1 MDPTTKAGRYHL
13 QEQIGG
19 GGMGVVFR
27 ALDTR
32 LNCRVALKEIRQ
44 EHLHDVQYRR
54 RLAQEAHAAAAISHP
69 GIARAFDFIDDGS
82 EAFVV
87 YEFVEGVTL
96 RQRLNETRLTTEE
109 ILDIAIKTADALA
122 AAHEQGF
129 IHRDLKPENI
139 MLTPRPDGSVRVK
152 ILDFGLT
159 KRVQFAGLAQDGA
172 TTAAEAGGITTT
184 GMMIIGTVDYMS
196 PEQLRMEKVD
206 HRADLYSLGLVLYE
220 MATGVNPF
228 RGGDPSSTIA
238 HILTHDPPA
247 LGERNPVAPAE
258 LDRIVRKCLRKKREE
273 RYQSA
278 QDLVV
283 DLTNLRRDLAHPP
296 PTSASVSIT
305 PPETPLTIPRGLA
318 RALFL
323 VIQAGYLVMY
333 GVTAQYLPNHL
344 DRLRVFASSGLIPP
358 VVPLLC
364 IVGAAFRLYFLS
376 AVGFDYSDSGRLY
389 QRVFPVALILDL
401 IWAASPL
408 LLFTELGWLAWLCVV
423 GLAYLPFSQ
432 RSLLYSAYAPRGGKT
447 SGIRAG
453 SPA

>member
-1 MDPTTKAGRYHL
+1 MEPATKAGRYHL

-27 ALDTR
+27 AVDTR
-32 LNCRVALKEIRQ
+32 LNCKVALKEIRK
-44 EHLHDVQYRR
+44 EHLHDAQYRR
-54 RLAQEAHAAAAISHP
+54 RLAQEAQAAAAISHP

-87 YEFVEGVTL
+87 YEFVDGVTL
-96 RQRLNETRLTTEE
+96 RQRLNETRLNTQE

-129 IHRDLKPENI
+129 IHRDMKPENI
-139 MLTPRPDGSVRVK
+139 MLTPRPDGSARVK

-159 KRVQFAGLAQDGA
+159 KRVKLTGLPEDGK
-172 TTAAEAGGITTT
+172 TTSAEAEGITTT
-184 GMMIIGTVDYMS
+184 GMVIIGTIDYMS
-196 PEQLRMEKVD
+196 PEQLRMEKAD
-206 HRADLYSLGLVLYE
+206 QRADLYSLGLILYE

-247 LGERNPVAPAE
+247 LAERNPSVPPE
-258 LDRIVRKCLRKKREE
+258 LDRIVRKCLRKRREE

-278 QDLVV
+278 QDLLA
-283 DLTNLRRDLAHPP
+283 DLSNLRRELAGPAP
-296 PTSASVSIT
+296 KPAQVEVTS
-305 PPETPLTIPRGLA
+305 PEVPLTIARGLA
-318 RALFL
+318 RGLFL

-333 GVTAQYLPNHL
+333 GVAAGLLPTHL
-344 DRLRVFASSGLIPP
+344 ERLRVLDSSRLILP
-358 VVPLLC
+358 VVPVLC

-376 AVGFDYSDSGRLY
+376 AVGFDYAHTGRLY
-389 QRVFPVALILDL
+389 RRLFPVTLALDL

-408 LLFTELGWLAWLCVV
+408 LLFAELGWLAWLCVV

-453 SPA
+453 SAA